1 MRAAVYTGAGGTEVI
16 AFHDR
21 PDPAPGDDEIVIRV
35 RAAGLN
41 RADLLQRMG
50 RYPAPAG
57 WPADIP
63 GLEYA
68 GEVLDVGRR
77 VTRWHPGER
86 AMGLV
91 GGGAHAERVVVHQD
105 EALVMPAGMAFHEAA
120 AIPEAFITAF
130 DALTIRARIDTGDRV
145 LIHAAASGLG
155 TAAVQLAK
163 YLGATVVG
171 TSRSAG
177 KLVRLAEYGLDHA
190 IDTSRGPFREALDA
204 PVDVILD
211 VLGAEAFVE
220 NVAALAPRGRLV
232 LLGTLTGGRGDADLG
247 MVLRKR
253 IQVIGTVMRSR
264 EREERLPLMRTFG
277 SIVGPLFESGAEP
290 PALRPVIGTVLPMQ
304 QLDEAHDLMAR
315 NETFGKVVLEW

>member
-1 MRAAVYTGAGGTEVI
+1 MHAAVYTGAGGPEVI

-21 PDPAPGDDEIVIRV
+21 PDPVPGDDEIVVRV

-50 RYPAPAG
+50 RYPAPPG
-57 WPADIP
+57 WPTDIP

-68 GEVLDVGRR
+68 GEVADVGRG

-86 AMGLV
+86 VMGLV

-105 EALVMPAGMAFHEAA
+105 EALTMPAGMPFHEAA
-120 AIPEAFITAF
+120 AIPEAFLTAF
-130 DALTIRARIDTGDRV
+130 DALTIRARLDTGDRV

-190 IDTSRGPFREALDA
+190 IDTSRVSFRESLDT

-211 VLGAEAFVE
+211 VLGAEAFVD

-232 LLGTLTGGRGDADLG
+232 LLGTLTGARGEADLG

-253 IQVIGTVMRSR
+253 IQIIGTVMRSR

-290 PALRPVIGTVLPMQ
+290 PALRPVIGTVLPMR
-304 QLDEAHDLMAR
+304 QLAEAHELMAR